1 MTAKMKDVR
10 GYLEELERLK
20 EGKPDQVR
28 EGIET
33 YIELWKKAL
42 ERGVVNPNDGMPDAL
57 AKIDEKGG
65 LYKATEDS

>member
-28 EGIET
+28 EGIEI

-42 ERGVVNPNDGMPDAL
+42 ERGVVTPNDEMPDAL
-57 AKIDEKGG
+57 RKIDEKGG

>member
-20 EGKPDQVR
+20 EAKPDQVR
-28 EGIET
+28 EGIEI

-42 ERGVVNPNDGMPDAL
+42 ERGVVTLNDEMPDAL
-57 AKIDEKGG
+57 RKIDEKGG